1 MRAILLLFAG
11 LPVFA
16 QLPTCPNTPA
26 YSTCDLAFDLEGQET
41 PADVSLAAEFRSP
54 RHRTY
59 LLHAFS
65 DGGRRMIIRFSPN
78 EAGDWGYKLTSS
90 VTRWND
96 QEAKF
101 TAAAS
106 DSPGFIHAANVHH
119 FQADN
124 GKPHLWMSTPVD
136 KFAQIPRN
144 EFDSIVSARKK
155 DGFTHLRVVLE
166 ANTDL
171 REAADR
177 VKAMNTEGIIA
188 DIALAAIPKDARERD
203 KYVMDVANRFSA
215 FNIAWMGIPSFE
227 QTAQA
232 RPMLKAVNDI
242 LSRYD
247 PYHHPRTTM
256 ADASSAPMAGDG
268 WMDFISYGTVDPN
281 VGGVE
286 HQFYQRPQVNT
297 AIQSRQDLW
306 NATMNGQYPGAGS
319 GAYMAAWQRIMA
331 DNRYWEFEP
340 YFDLEGGRAVALE
353 DTEYLVYLEKPG
365 PVDVAVEKHK
375 YQVFWIN
382 PETGDQTKGKDF
394 NAEHFT
400 GEPPDKSHDWVL
412 LLAREGHKEG
422 LSSYRF
428 ESRQV
433 PVQEVETNP
442 EKIPFSIES
451 PADGDI
457 SPKRPPFYT
466 LHIKRDTK
474 ATKNILV
481 EWTGEVTIA
490 GQGYRVVG
498 RGKEGTMRIP
508 ANLYDRL
515 PASLAVRVLILN
527 AYGKAYELD
536 SVLRLVE

>member
-188 DIALAAIPKDARERD
+188 DIALAAI
-203 KYVMDVANRFSA
+203 
-215 FNIAWMGIPSFE
+215 
-227 QTAQA
+227 
-232 RPMLKAVNDI
+232 
-242 LSRYD
+242 
-247 PYHHPRTTM
+247 
-256 ADASSAPMAGDG
+256 
-268 WMDFISYGTVDPN
+268 
-281 VGGVE
+281 
-286 HQFYQRPQVNT
+286 
-297 AIQSRQDLW
+297 
-306 NATMNGQYPGAGS
+306 
-319 GAYMAAWQRIMA
+319 
-331 DNRYWEFEP
+331 
-340 YFDLEGGRAVALE
+340 
-353 DTEYLVYLEKPG
+353 
-365 PVDVAVEKHK
+365 
-375 YQVFWIN
+375 
-382 PETGDQTKGKDF
+382 
-394 NAEHFT
+394 
-400 GEPPDKSHDWVL
+400 
-412 LLAREGHKEG
+412 
-422 LSSYRF
+422 
-428 ESRQV
+428 
-433 PVQEVETNP
+433 
-442 EKIPFSIES
+442 
-451 PADGDI
+451 
-457 SPKRPPFYT
+457 
-466 LHIKRDTK
+466 
-474 ATKNILV
+474 
-481 EWTGEVTIA
+481 
-490 GQGYRVVG
+490 
-498 RGKEGTMRIP
+498 
-508 ANLYDRL
+508 
-515 PASLAVRVLILN
+515 
-527 AYGKAYELD
+527 
-536 SVLRLVE
+536 